1 MSIELTRP
9 LVVPE
14 YLNSVVK
21 LYAAHPGTHGTFS
34 LPSYTIDVQF
44 IVTTMFPGLK
54 SAANACALHG
64 KDLFI
69 SNSGST
75 SQCVFK
81 VPNYLED
88 GGAAMAHAFVFTLD
102 SNDYVGIALD
112 PTGRHLYVAAGDPP
126 TNDKP
131 GNNRVLGY
139 EGVDAAYPGPLG
151 APMNNHGLIVD
162 LGNAGATAAGKTAY
176 FSNLAFDAP
185 GNLWVS
191 DYQNHRVV
199 VFEAAHLDEPD
210 TSHYHVLE
218 NLVGPIT
225 VSNTDA
231 GLKEDIEHL
240 FAEPEGLD
248 FDAAGNLWLANNND
262 GGAGG
267 VHNTR
272 TSIVKLTPTLQAT
285 VLAAPAGAAL
295 GNGLRPTPDQSGIDF
310 LIYQV
315 PNLPNNG
322 IEDAGPPPQFGG
334 LQVDRAAGRMFVNE
348 EVAGRGRGYDVDTIA
363 DIAANTSSAND
374 LDILSTNPG
383 NGGIALVDTNAD
395 LVVLAV

>member
-1 MSIELTRP
+1 
-9 LVVPE
+9 
-14 YLNSVVK
+14 
-21 LYAAHPGTHGTFS
+21 
-34 LPSYTIDVQF
+34 
-44 IVTTMFPGLK
+44 
-54 SAANACALHG
+54 
-64 KDLFI
+64 
-69 SNSGST
+69 
-75 SQCVFK
+75 
-81 VPNYLED
+81 
-88 GGAAMAHAFVFTLD
+88 
-102 SNDYVGIALD
+102 
-112 PTGRHLYVAAGDPP
+112 
-126 TNDKP
+126 
-131 GNNRVLGY
+131 
-139 EGVDAAYPGPLG
+139 
-151 APMNNHGLIVD
+151 
-162 LGNAGATAAGKTAY
+162 
-176 FSNLAFDAP
+176 
-185 GNLWVS
+185 
-191 DYQNHRVV
+191 
-199 VFEAAHLDEPD
+199 
-210 TSHYHVLE
+210 
-218 NLVGPIT
+218 
-225 VSNTDA
+225 
-231 GLKEDIEHL
+231 
-240 FAEPEGLD
+240 
-248 FDAAGNLWLANNND
+248 
-262 GGAGG
+262 